1 MNVWLIDHNIYVY
14 IVYCIY
20 IVIDHFIMLLWNIK
34 INLFE
39 YVWFF
44 PHMIIRM
51 FFYWHSYVWSIY
63 TCHLLI
69 CATLVLSQDKSSHH
83 FRFDDEIS
91 RVRRVDNNPPL
102 SCLEY
107 DIDSQETHSPSL
119 IANAEKIKKGRRLK
133 VVVSFD
139 DFRVI
144 FDLLIFRKIDLVLFE
159 YLLTKWKTV

>member
-1 MNVWLIDHNIYVY
+1 M
-14 IVYCIY
+14 
-20 IVIDHFIMLLWNIK
+20 
-34 INLFE
+34 
-39 YVWFF
+39 
-44 PHMIIRM
+44 
-51 FFYWHSYVWSIY
+51 
-63 TCHLLI
+63 
-69 CATLVLSQDKSSHH
+69 VLSQDKSSHH

-119 IANAEKIKKGRRLK
+119 IANAKKIKKGRRLK

-144 FDLLIFRKIDLVLFE
+144 FDSLIFRKIDLVLFE
-159 YLLTKWKTV
+159 YLLKIQNEKLYNLKM